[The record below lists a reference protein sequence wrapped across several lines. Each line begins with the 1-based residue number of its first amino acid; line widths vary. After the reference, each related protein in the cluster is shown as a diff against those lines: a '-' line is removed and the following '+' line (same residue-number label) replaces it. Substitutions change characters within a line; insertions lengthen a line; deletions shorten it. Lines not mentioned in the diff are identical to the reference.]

1 MTLRNISLATI
12 TLLACT
18 TIQAATPQ
26 AWAAHDQALL
36 AKCLQASQLKNP
48 RAAGS
53 PALFD
58 DSIGYTALLIQ
69 GTYPQKFM
77 NNRSG
82 TELCLFQR
90 ATQKALITEWDGAI
104 AVPKPQ
110 RP

>member
-1 MTLRNISLATI
+1 MILRHLPVTAIA
-12 TLLACT
+12 LLACT
-18 TIQAATPQ
+18 AAHAATPQ
-26 AWAAHDQALL
+26 AWAEHDKTLL
-36 AKCLQASQLKNP
+36 AKCLKASQLKNP

-58 DSIGYTALLIQ
+58 DSVGYTALLIK

-82 TELCLFQR
+82 TELCLFHR
-90 ATQKALITEWDGAI
+90 STQKALISEWDEVI
-104 AVPKPQ
+104 TTPKTK

>member
-1 MTLRNISLATI
+1 MILRHLPLTAIA
-12 TLLACT
+12 LLACSGAH
-18 TIQAATPQ
+18 AATPQ
-26 AWAAHDQALL
+26 AWAAHDKTLL
-36 AKCLQASQLKNP
+36 AKCLQASQLNNP

-58 DSIGYTALLIQ
+58 DSVGYTALLLK

-82 TELCLFQR
+82 TELCLFHR
-90 ATQKALITEWDGAI
+90 ATQKAVISEWDE
-104 AVPKPQ
+104 VLTTPKAK

>member
-1 MTLRNISLATI
+1 MNLSHIALAAI
-12 TLLACT
+12 PVLLST
-18 TIQAATPQ
+18 SIQAATPE
-26 AWAAHDQALL
+26 AWAAHDKTLL

-48 RAAGS
+48 HAAGS

-58 DSIGYTALLIQ
+58 DSIGYSALLLK

-82 TELCLFQR
+82 TELCLYQR
-90 ATQKALITEWDGAI
+90 TTQKAVITEWDRAI
-104 AVPKPQ
+104 AAPTAK

>member
-1 MTLRNISLATI
+1 MKLAHI
-12 TLLACT
+12 TFAAITFFLSTAA
-18 TIQAATPQ
+18 QAATPE
-26 AWAAHDQALL
+26 AWAAHDKTSL

-58 DSIGYTALLIQ
+58 DSIGYTALLLK

-82 TELCLFQR
+82 VELCLFQR
-90 ATQKALITEWDGAI
+90 ATQKAVVSEWDG
-104 AVPKPQ
+104 VTTPPKAK

>member
-1 MTLRNISLATI
+1 MILRNLSLAAI
-12 TLLACT
+12 ALLVCT
-18 TIQAATPQ
+18 ATQAATPQ
-26 AWAAHDQALL
+26 AWAAHDKTLL

-48 RAAGS
+48 HAAGS

-58 DSIGYTALLIQ
+58 DSIGYTALLLK

-82 TELCLFQR
+82 TELCLYQR
-90 ATQKALITEWDGAI
+90 ATQNAVITEWDGALT
-104 AVPKPQ
+104 APTAK

>member
-18 TIQAATPQ
+18 ATQAATSQ
-26 AWAAHDQALL
+26 AWAVHDQTLL

-48 RAAGS
+48 HAAGS

-58 DSIGYTALLIQ
+58 DSIGYTALLLK

-90 ATQKALITEWDGAI
+90 ATQKAMITEWDGVI
-104 AVPKPQ
+104 TGPKVKGP
-110 RP
+110 

>member
-1 MTLRNISLATI
+1 MILRNLSIFVIA
-12 TLLACT
+12 LLTCACT
-18 TIQAATPQ
+18 QAATPE
-26 AWAAHDQALL
+26 AWAAHDQTLL
-36 AKCLQASQLKNP
+36 AKCLQASHFKNP
-48 RAAGS
+48 HAAGS

-58 DSIGYTALLIQ
+58 DSIGYTALLLK

-104 AVPKPQ
+104 TAPRVKGP
-110 RP
+110 

>member
-1 MTLRNISLATI
+1 MNLSHIAWAAI
-12 TLLACT
+12 PVLLST
-18 TIQAATPQ
+18 STQAASPE
-26 AWAAHDQALL
+26 AWAAHDKTLL
-36 AKCLQASQLKNP
+36 ATCLQASQLKHP

-58 DSIGYTALLIQ
+58 DSIGYTALLLK

-90 ATQKALITEWDGAI
+90 STQKAVITEWDGAM
-104 AVPKPQ
+104 AAPKAKLP
-110 RP
+110 